1 MPITSGFTYSC
12 SDSAIGGIS
21 DLWIANASELT
32 SVAFTGEVITG
43 INMQSN
49 KVFYKIT
56 FEDDGCSFTEAVEV
70 TNNRVLYKPEY
81 KVKIGHRTA
90 AARAFINALK
100 GCERFVVAHK
110 ERATGVNWMTGYLLT
125 QGLRLVSAA
134 QQTGN
139 TIADENMIELTI
151 GHPVGVQNPA
161 ATVSATIPV

>member
-12 SDSAIGGIS
+12 SDSAVGGIS
-21 DLWIANASELT
+21 DLWIANASEMQYPT
-32 SVAFTGEVITG
+32 FTAGVITT
-43 INMQSN
+43 INPVSG

-81 KVKIGHRTA
+81 KIKIGHRTA
-90 AARAFINALK
+90 TARAFINALK
-100 GCERFVVAHK
+100 GCERFVTAHK
-110 ERATGVNWMTGYLLT
+110 ERATGVTWMTGYELT
-125 QGLRLVSAA
+125 QGLRLISAA

-151 GHPVGVQNPA
+151 GHPVGVINPA
-161 ATVSATIPV
+161 ATVSASIPV